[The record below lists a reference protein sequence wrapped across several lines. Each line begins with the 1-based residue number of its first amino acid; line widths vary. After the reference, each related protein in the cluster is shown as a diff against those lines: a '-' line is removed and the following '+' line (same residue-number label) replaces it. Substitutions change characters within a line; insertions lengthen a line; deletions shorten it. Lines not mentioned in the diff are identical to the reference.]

1 MNLADWC
8 RLGWLTE
15 HETSKQEISDLL
27 ALADRDLTNSQIAG
41 LDPDWRLTIA
51 YNAALQLAT
60 AALAASGYRAAR
72 EMHHY
77 RVVQSLPFTIGADAA
92 LVGQLDQYRRKRH
105 QGAYERAGLV
115 SEREADEMHALAVQ
129 LRDTVLAWLRAE
141 HPDLLLS

>member
-1 MNLADWC
+1 MSLTDWC

-27 ALADRDLTNSQIAG
+27 ALADRDLASSQTPG
-41 LDPDWRLTIA
+41 LDADWRLTIA

-60 AALAASGYRAAR
+60 TALAASGYRAAR

-77 RVVQSLPFTIGADAA
+77 RVVQSLPLTVGADSA
-92 LVGQLDQYRRKRH
+92 LVDQLDQYRRKRH

-115 SEREADEMHALAVQ
+115 SEREATEMYALAAH
-129 LRDTVLAWLRAE
+129 LRDIVLSWLQAE
-141 HPDLLLS
+141 HPDLL